1 MCLQKERYELS
12 DEVIRKYAERSRR
25 TKCLTFAFGNFFGT
39 MLMFALVEEIGGLPA
54 GKKVEERH
62 DGNGQSVLC
71 PELAAHGILYLSDYS
86 VDCSLQKWL

>member
-1 MCLQKERYELS
+1 MKLS
-12 DEVIRKYAERSRR
+12 ENMPRDRGEPNASLLLSVD
-25 TKCLTFAFGNFFGT
+25 NFFGT

-71 PELAAHGILYLSDYS
+71 PELAAHGILYLSGHS